1 MAFFFFLDGEG
12 REREIGWQYFLLLL
26 LQYTEFRI
34 SQALTTKK

>member
-1 MAFFFFLDGEG
+1 MAFFFFFWTG
-12 REREIGWQYFLLLL
+12 RGEREIGWQYFLLLL